1 MAVTISTH
9 MGHQVARQHNKR
21 NPKVTDKEAH
31 IRKDGASEVWLDIDP
46 RVAYKLLFRDA
57 VDKYNKDQKRSERK
71 ITDYYKQVCKDGKK
85 HPVYETIAGVY
96 PKDGQQLTQHMQK
109 VILNEYARGWAKANP
124 NLCMIGCYWHADEA
138 GQPHIHVDYIPWSD
152 GYKNGPERQAG
163 LARALEAQGFR
174 KQGRETAQMQW
185 TRAENVRLESICKKY
200 GLEVLHPLRG
210 QHSKHIATK
219 DYKYHKSQLEEL
231 RSKIIQASDC
241 LYHAVGQVEQFK
253 NSEDVF
259 QWMEDKVNRSNGKTL
274 LENYCDSQN
283 LDYEYWVQA
292 VGISPNPEGNFGTRY
307 R

>member
-9 MGHQVARQHNKR
+9 NGHRAPRQHHIR
-21 NPKVTDKEAH
+21 NPNVTDKESH
-31 IRKDGASEVWLDIDP
+31 IRKDGDFEIWIDIDP

-57 VDKYNKDQKRSERK
+57 VDKYNKEQKRSERK

-96 PKDGQQLTQHMQK
+96 PKDGQQLTKHMQK
-109 VILNEYARGWAKANP
+109 VILNEYARGWSKANP

-152 GYKNGPERQAG
+152 GYKNGPERQSG
-163 LARALEAQGFR
+163 LVRALEAQGFR

-219 DYKYHKSQLEEL
+219 DYKYHKAQLEEL
-231 RSKIIQASDC
+231 RSEIIQASDY
-241 LYHAVGQVEQFK
+241 LNHAVGQVEQFK

-292 VGISPNPEGNFGTRY
+292 VGISPNPEGSFGSRY